1 MALSPGRLLVTVR
14 QDVIFYPTLNIT
26 LQSIKPELL
35 SYTNITP
42 VLALQSCPPSAANTM
57 LGICYT
63 CVVLCCS
70 AHGCCAMECG
80 VACCT
85 AQHTAIA
92 TLTLPHTRL
101 VAHQSTE
108 KLQPNTLINSL
119 TLGGLAEH
127 QGMPKE

>member
-1 MALSPGRLLVTVR
+1 M
-14 QDVIFYPTLNIT
+14 
-26 LQSIKPELL
+26 SIP
-35 SYTNITP
+35 
-42 VLALQSCPPSAANTM
+42 SCPPSAANTM

-63 CVVLCCS
+63 CEALCCS
-70 AHGCCAMECG
+70 AHGCCAVECG
-80 VACCT
+80 VACCA

-101 VAHQSTE
+101 VAHQSTGQ
-108 KLQPNTLINSL
+108 LQPNTLMNSL